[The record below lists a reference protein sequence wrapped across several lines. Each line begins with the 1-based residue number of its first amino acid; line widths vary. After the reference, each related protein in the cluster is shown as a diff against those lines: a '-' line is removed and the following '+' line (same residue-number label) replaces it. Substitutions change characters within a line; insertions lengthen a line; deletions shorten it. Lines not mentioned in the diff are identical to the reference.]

1 VSFLRHRQIYQPMSL
16 AKAWRRNRPGS
27 VSTPIGSMSLQLAIP
42 WQVALLQSLPPLHQ
56 PTSFSRQPAETVNRH
71 HHKVGEFSPSRMRNF
86 QPALTTRHYHHPRE
100 LRRHPNDRTRGD
112 KSGCSTKTE
121 AARISPPAF
130 SSIAR
135 NPPIKRLRGGY
146 HVVSF
151 WIITKDTYS
160 TSKYFEGWGRAPG
173 QCRSGT
179 S

>member
-86 QPALTTRHYHHPRE
+86 QPALTRSFPKRSLARYSHISSQSSWATCSSQL
-100 LRRHPNDRTRGD
+100 LRRHSQRRFSPSTLPSLRRVPTPTRPGSAL
-112 KSGCSTKTE
+112 SGE
-121 AARISPPAF
+121 ALHSWGWQPAHP
-130 SSIAR
+130 SALLSCLEREA
-135 NPPIKRLRGGY
+135 NGLR
-146 HVVSF
+146 
-151 WIITKDTYS
+151 
-160 TSKYFEGWGRAPG
+160 
-173 QCRSGT
+173 
-179 S
+179 